1 MCRVRRQAPGF
12 RAHAQ
17 IAFLLTP
24 GNWNLKPDMRVL
36 FLTPNPIE
44 AANTRYRVYQFLP
57 YLESR
62 GIECEIA
69 PFISSELFHDLYRR
83 GRTVRKM
90 AGIARSSLGRVADVM
105 RARRFDLVWLSPEA
119 MLFGSTVIEWM
130 INRFARPSIIF

>member
-57 YLESR
+57 YLKSR

-69 PFISSELFHDLYRR
+69 PFISSELFRDLYKR
-83 GRTVRKM
+83 GRIVRKI
-90 AGIARSSLGRVADVM
+90 AGIAGSALGRLVDVI
-105 RARRFDLVWLSPEA
+105 RARRVDVVCVSREA
-119 MLFGSTVIEWM
+119 M
-130 INRFARPSIIF
+130 